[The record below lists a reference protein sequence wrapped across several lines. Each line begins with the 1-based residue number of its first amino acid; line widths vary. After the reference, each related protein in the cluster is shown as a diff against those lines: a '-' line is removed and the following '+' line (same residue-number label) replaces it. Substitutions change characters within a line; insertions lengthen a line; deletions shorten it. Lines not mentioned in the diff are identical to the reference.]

1 MDRIFAAAFQGLF
14 VYLGLALAFAVLAGV
29 LRSPRFK
36 GWRGER
42 AVQAAIRRH
51 LNPMIYVD
59 VHNVTLPT
67 PDRGSTQIDHLIFS
81 PYGLFVLET
90 KNYQGWIFGTEK
102 QREWTQQMFRKR
114 SRFQN
119 PLRQN
124 YKHLK
129 TLQSLLDIAPEHL
142 HSVIVFVGGCEF
154 KTEMPPQVTR
164 GLGFVGH
171 IQSVVQPVWS
181 PEHMQALLDKLEEVR
196 LRPGRATDR
205 RHVAHVRQLQAA
217 SKARKPR
224 LEPAA
229 EAAAQRVEPPAPEGV
244 DSPPE
249 PVMSA
254 PPSAAVDRDLS
265 AQVQSAQP
273 AVAAPVSLA
282 DAAPEAA
289 EPVRPGRGD
298 AVPACPQCEWPL
310 RKLLMRRGPLAGQ
323 AIWRC
328 TNAVACSFV
337 HGEQVLAQASETAEQ

>member
-1 MDRIFAAAFQGLF
+1 MDQIFSVAFQGLF
-14 VYLGLALAFAVLAGV
+14 VYLGLALAFAVLAGL

-42 AVQAAIRRH
+42 AVQAAIRRQ
-51 LNPMIYVD
+51 LNPLIYVD
-59 VHNVTLPT
+59 MHNVTLPT
-67 PDRGSTQIDHLIFS
+67 ADGGSTQIDHLIFS

-102 QREWTQQMFRKR
+102 QREWTQQIFRKR

-124 YKHLK
+124 YKHIK

-142 HSVIVFVGGCEF
+142 HSVIAFVGDCEF
-154 KTEMPPQVTR
+154 KTEMPAHVTR

-171 IQSVVQPVWS
+171 IQSFAEPVWS
-181 PEHMQALLDKLEEVR
+181 PEQMQALLDKLEELR
-196 LRPGRATDR
+196 LQPDRATDR

-224 LEPAA
+224 QEPVA
-229 EAAAQRVEPPAPEGV
+229 EAVAHLVKPPVPETV
-244 DSPPE
+244 DVLLE
-249 PVMSA
+249 PVMPA
-254 PPSAAVDRDLS
+254 PPSAVVDRDLS
-265 AQVQSAQP
+265 AQVSPAQP
-273 AVAAPVSLA
+273 VVAAPARLA
-282 DAAPEAA
+282 DTAAEAA
-289 EPVRPGRGD
+289 EPVQPGRVD
-298 AVPACPQCEWPL
+298 AVPVCPQCEWPL
-310 RKLLMRRGPLAGQ
+310 RKLLMQRGPLAGQ

-337 HGEQVLAQASETAEQ
+337 RGDQVLAQASETPE

>member
-1 MDRIFAAAFQGLF
+1 MDQIFSVAFQGLF
-14 VYLGLALAFAVLAGV
+14 VYLGLALAFAVLAAV

-42 AVQAAIRRH
+42 AVQAAIRRQ
-51 LNPMIYVD
+51 LDPLIYVD
-59 VHNVTLPT
+59 MHNVTLPT
-67 PDRGSTQIDHLIFS
+67 ADGGSTQIDHLIFS

-102 QREWTQQMFRKR
+102 QREWTQQIFRKR

-124 YKHLK
+124 YKHVK

-142 HSVIVFVGGCEF
+142 HSVIAFVGDCEF
-154 KTEMPPQVTR
+154 KTEMPAHVTR

-171 IQSVVQPVWS
+171 IQSFAEPVWS
-181 PEHMQALLDKLEEVR
+181 PEQMQALLDKLEELR
-196 LRPGRATDR
+196 LQPDRATDR

-224 LEPAA
+224 QEPVA
-229 EAAAQRVEPPAPEGV
+229 EAAAHLVRPPVPETVDVLLEPLMP
-244 DSPPE
+244 
-249 PVMSA
+249 A
-254 PPSAAVDRDLS
+254 PPSAVVDRDLS
-265 AQVQSAQP
+265 AQVSPAQP
-273 AVAAPVSLA
+273 VVAAPARLA
-282 DAAPEAA
+282 DTAAEAA
-289 EPVRPGRGD
+289 EPVQPGRVD
-298 AVPACPQCEWPL
+298 AVPVCPQCEWPL
-310 RKLLMRRGPLAGQ
+310 RKLLMQRGPLAGQ

-337 HGEQVLAQASETAEQ
+337 RGDQVLAQASETPE

>member
-1 MDRIFAAAFQGLF
+1 MDQIFSVAFQGLF
-14 VYLGLALAFAVLAGV
+14 VYLGLALAFAVLAGL

-42 AVQAAIRRH
+42 AVQAAIRRQ
-51 LNPMIYVD
+51 LNPLIYVD
-59 VHNVTLPT
+59 MHNVTLPT
-67 PDRGSTQIDHLIFS
+67 ADGGSTQIDHLIFS

-102 QREWTQQMFRKR
+102 QREWTQQIFRKR

-124 YKHLK
+124 YTHVK

-142 HSVIVFVGGCEF
+142 HSVIAFVGDCEF
-154 KTEMPPQVTR
+154 KTEMPAHVTR

-171 IQSVVQPVWS
+171 IQSFAEPVWS
-181 PEHMQALLDKLEEVR
+181 PEQMQALLDKLEELR
-196 LRPGRATDR
+196 LQPGRATDR

-224 LEPAA
+224 QEPVA
-229 EAAAQRVEPPAPEGV
+229 EAAAHLVKPPVPETVDVLLEPLMP
-244 DSPPE
+244 
-249 PVMSA
+249 A
-254 PPSAAVDRDLS
+254 PPSAVADRDLS
-265 AQVQSAQP
+265 AQVSPAQP
-273 AVAAPVSLA
+273 VVAAPARLA
-282 DAAPEAA
+282 DTAAEAA
-289 EPVRPGRGD
+289 EPVQPGRVD
-298 AVPACPQCEWPL
+298 AVPVCPQCEWPL
-310 RKLLMRRGPLAGQ
+310 RKLLMQRGPLAGQ

-337 HGEQVLAQASETAEQ
+337 RGDQVLAQASETPE

>member
-1 MDRIFAAAFQGLF
+1 MDQIFSVAFQGLF
-14 VYLGLALAFAVLAGV
+14 VYLGLTLAFAVLAGL

-42 AVQAAIRRH
+42 AVQAAIRRQ
-51 LNPMIYVD
+51 LNPLIYVD
-59 VHNVTLPT
+59 MHNVTLPT
-67 PDRGSTQIDHLIFS
+67 ADGGSTQIDHLIFS

-102 QREWTQQMFRKR
+102 QREWTQQIFRKR

-124 YKHLK
+124 YKHIK

-142 HSVIVFVGGCEF
+142 HSVIAFVGDCEF
-154 KTEMPPQVTR
+154 KTEMPAHVTR

-171 IQSVVQPVWS
+171 IQSFTQPVWS
-181 PEHMQALLDKLEEVR
+181 PEQMQALLDKLEELR
-196 LRPGRATDR
+196 LQPDRATDR

-224 LEPAA
+224 QEPVA
-229 EAAAQRVEPPAPEGV
+229 EAAAHLVKPPVPETVDVLLEPLMP
-244 DSPPE
+244 
-249 PVMSA
+249 A
-254 PPSAAVDRDLS
+254 PPSAVVDRDLS
-265 AQVQSAQP
+265 AQVSPAQP
-273 AVAAPVSLA
+273 VVAAPARLA
-282 DAAPEAA
+282 DTAAEAA
-289 EPVRPGRGD
+289 EPVQPGRVD
-298 AVPACPQCEWPL
+298 AVPVCPQCEWPL
-310 RKLLMRRGPLAGQ
+310 RKLLMQRGPLAGQ

-337 HGEQVLAQASETAEQ
+337 RGDQVLAQASETPE